1 MTFPLGVGLEFRGSG
16 VVKNTMAII
25 LREPHDLVL
34 DEVGLVDLTE
44 GDVLVEVMW
53 SGISTG
59 TERLLWSGRM
69 PHFPGLQ
76 YPLIPGYETVGI
88 VREVGAA
95 SGRTVGETVF
105 VPGARCF
112 KGISGLFGGAAH
124 HLVASG
130 AKVVPIPASLGEEG
144 VLLALAAT
152 ATHALAGGALPDLI
166 VGHGVL
172 GRLLARLA
180 VALGGS
186 PTVWEKNPA
195 RMAGAEGYSVID
207 PATDA
212 RCDYASIHDVSGDGA
227 LLDTLIARLARGGE
241 IVLAGFYEAPLS
253 FVFPPAFMREARL
266 RIAAE
271 FLPADLAAVMDLITA
286 GKLSLSGLISHRAPV
301 AEAAKAYETAFADPA
316 CVKMILDWR
325 TCP

>member
-1 MTFPLGVGLEFRGSG
+1 
-16 VVKNTMAII
+16 MAIV
-25 LREPHDLVL
+25 LREPRHLVL
-34 DEVGLVDLTE
+34 DEVDLVDLTE
-44 GDVLVEVMW
+44 DDVLVEVLW

-69 PHFPGLQ
+69 PPFPGLQ
-76 YPLIPGYETVGI
+76 YPLIPGYETIGI
-88 VREVGAA
+88 VREAGVR
-95 SGRTVGETVF
+95 SGRIDGDHVF

-112 KGISGLFGGAAH
+112 RGISGLFGGAAH
-124 HLVASG
+124 HLVAPGS
-130 AKVVPIPASLGEEG
+130 KVVPVPDTLGEQG

-152 ATHALAGGALPDLI
+152 AHHALAGGQIPELI

-172 GRLLARLA
+172 GRLLARIA
-180 VALGGS
+180 VAQGAS

-195 RMAGAEGYSVID
+195 RMDGAEGYQVID
-207 PATDA
+207 PGTDS
-212 RCDYASIHDVSGDGA
+212 RCDYASICDVSGDGA
-227 LLDTLIARLARGGE
+227 LLDTLIARLKRGGE

-253 FVFPPAFMREARL
+253 FTFPPAFMREARL

-271 FLPADLAAVMDLITA
+271 FLPADLAAIMALIRA
-286 GKLSLSGLISHRAPV
+286 GRLSLDGLISHRAPV
-301 AEAAKAYETAFADPA
+301 SEAARAYETAFADPA

>member
-1 MTFPLGVGLEFRGSG
+1 
-16 VVKNTMAII
+16 MAIV
-25 LREPHDLVL
+25 LKEPRHLIL
-34 DEVGLVDLTE
+34 DEVGLIERTE
-44 GDVLVEVMW
+44 SDVLVEVLF

-88 VREVGAA
+88 VREAGSA
-95 SGRTVGETVF
+95 SGRIVGQHVF

-124 HLVASG
+124 HLVAAG
-130 AKVVPIPASLGEEG
+130 AKVVPIPAVLGEDG

-152 ATHALAGGALPDLI
+152 ASHALVGGALPDLI

-180 VALGGS
+180 VAHGGK

-195 RMAGAEGYSVID
+195 RMDGGQGYQVID
-207 PATDA
+207 SASDA
-212 RCDYASIHDVSGDGA
+212 RCDYASIYDVSGDGA
-227 LLDTLIARLARGGE
+227 LLDTLIARLKRGGE

-271 FLPADLAAVMDLITA
+271 FLPADLVAVMALIDA
-286 GKLSLSGLISHRAPV
+286 GNLSLSGLISHRAAV
-301 AEAAKAYETAFADPA
+301 SDAAQAYQTAFADPA

>member
-1 MTFPLGVGLEFRGSG
+1 MQ
-16 VVKNTMAII
+16 NTMAIVI
-25 LREPHDLVL
+25 REPKDLVL
-34 DEVGLVDLTE
+34 DEVGLVALTDT
-44 GDVLVEVMW
+44 DVLVEVQF

-88 VREVGAA
+88 VREAGVA
-95 SGRTVGETVF
+95 SGRTVGEHVF

-124 HLVASG
+124 HLVAAG
-130 AKVVPIPASLGEEG
+130 AKVIPLPEYFGEEG

-152 ATHALAGGALPDLI
+152 ASHALAGGTLPDLI

-180 VALGGS
+180 VAHGGS
-186 PTVWEKNPA
+186 PTVWEKNPV
-195 RMAGAEGYSVID
+195 RMAGGHGYQVID
-207 PATDA
+207 PGTDA
-212 RCDYASIHDVSGDGA
+212 RCDYASIYDVSGDGA
-227 LLDTLIARLARGGE
+227 LLDTLIARLKRGGE

-271 FLPADLAAVMDLITA
+271 FQPADLAAVMALISA
-286 GKLSLSGLISHRAPV
+286 GKLSLSGLISHRAAV
-301 AEAAKAYETAFADPA
+301 SDASQAYQTAFADPA

>member
-1 MTFPLGVGLEFRGSG
+1 
-16 VVKNTMAII
+16 MAIV
-25 LREPHDLVL
+25 LREPENLVL
-34 DEVGLVDLTE
+34 DEVGLIELTE
-44 GDVLVEVMW
+44 SDVLVEVLY

-88 VREVGAA
+88 VREAGST
-95 SGRTVGETVF
+95 SGRELGEHVF

-124 HLVASG
+124 HLIAPG
-130 AKVVPIPASLGEEG
+130 AKVIPVPASLGEDG

-152 ATHALAGGALPDLI
+152 ASHALAGGALPDLI

-172 GRLLARLA
+172 GRLLARLT
-180 VALGGS
+180 VALGGK

-195 RMAGAEGYSVID
+195 RMDGAEGYQVID
-207 PATDA
+207 PASDA
-212 RCDYASIHDVSGDGA
+212 RCDYASIYDVSGDGA
-227 LLDTLIARLARGGE
+227 LLDTLIARLKRGGE

-271 FLPADLAAVMDLITA
+271 FLPADLAAVMVLIEA
-286 GKLSLSGLISHRAPV
+286 GKLSLSGLISHRAAV
-301 AEAAKAYETAFADPA
+301 SDAAKAYQTAFADPA

>member
-1 MTFPLGVGLEFRGSG
+1 
-16 VVKNTMAII
+16 MAIV
-25 LREPHDLVL
+25 LREPEDLVL
-34 DEVGLVDLTE
+34 DEVGLVEMTVS
-44 GDVLVEVMW
+44 DVLVEVLF

-88 VREVGAA
+88 VREAGPT
-95 SGRTVGETVF
+95 SGRKLGEHVF

-124 HLVASG
+124 HLVAAG
-130 AKVVPIPASLGEEG
+130 AKVIPVPASLGADA

-152 ATHALAGGALPDLI
+152 AFHALQGGALPDLI

-172 GRLLARLA
+172 GRLLARLV
-180 VALGGS
+180 VAHGES

-195 RMAGAEGYSVID
+195 RMDGSDGYSVID
-207 PATDA
+207 PATDT
-212 RCDYASIHDVSGDGA
+212 RCDYASIYDVSGDGA
-227 LLDTLIARLARGGE
+227 LLDTLIARLKRGGE

-271 FLPADLAAVMDLITA
+271 FLPADLAAVMALIEA
-286 GKLSLSGLISHRAPV
+286 GKLSLSGLISHRSAV
-301 AEAAKAYETAFADPA
+301 ADAAQAYQTAFADPA

>member
-1 MTFPLGVGLEFRGSG
+1 
-16 VVKNTMAII
+16 MAIV
-25 LREPHDLVL
+25 LKEPGSLVL
-34 DEVGLVDLTE
+34 DEVGLIPATDA
-44 GDVLVEVMW
+44 DVLVEVLW

-76 YPLIPGYETVGI
+76 YPLVPGYETVGI
-88 VREVGAA
+88 IREAGSA
-95 SGRTVGETVF
+95 SGRTVGTHVF

-112 KGISGLFGGAAH
+112 SNVSGLFGGAAH
-124 HLVASG
+124 HLVAAG
-130 AKVVPIPASLGEEG
+130 AKVIPLPETLGEKG

-152 ATHALAGGALPDLI
+152 ASHAIAGGGLPDLI

-172 GRLLARLA
+172 GRLLARLT
-180 VALGGS
+180 VTMGGA
-186 PTVWEKNPA
+186 PTVWEKNPV
-195 RMAGAEGYSVID
+195 RMAGAVGYDVVD
-207 PATDA
+207 PSSDA
-212 RCDYASIHDVSGDGA
+212 RCDYRSIYDVSGDGS
-227 LLDTLIARLARGGE
+227 LLDTLIMRLARGGE

-253 FVFPPAFMREARL
+253 FVFPPAFMREAKI

-271 FLPADLAAVMDLITA
+271 FREPDLAAVLAMITSGDLD
-286 GKLSLSGLISHRAPV
+286 LDGLISHRSAVLAAPQ
-301 AEAAKAYETAFADPA
+301 AYETAFADPA